1 MTSAASPIR
10 VVILTV
16 SDSASRGERQDLAGP
31 AVREEAERLG
41 MQIASWEVIPDEP
54 EVIRAKL
61 EDITDRSRP
70 DIIFTTGGTGLG
82 PRDHT
87 PEATAR
93 VIHKPVP
100 GLAEMMRL
108 EGRKSTPRA
117 ALSRGVTGV
126 RGQTLIVNLPGSVRG
141 VRESIATIEALLPHA
156 VELIRGV
163 KVRCGG

>member
-1 MTSAASPIR
+1 MSNTALPIR
-10 VVILTV
+10 VAILPI
-16 SDSASRGERQDLAGP
+16 SDSGSRGERQDLSGP
-31 AVREEAERLG
+31 AVREEADRLG
-41 MQIASWEVIPDEP
+41 MQIVSSELIPDEP
-54 EVIRAKL
+54 EVIREKL
-61 EDITDRSRP
+61 EELADQSCP

-93 VIHKPVP
+93 VLHKPVP
-100 GLAEMMRL
+100 GLAELMRL

-117 ALSRGVTGV
+117 ALSRAVTGV

-141 VRESIATIEALLPHA
+141 VRESIGAIEALLPHA